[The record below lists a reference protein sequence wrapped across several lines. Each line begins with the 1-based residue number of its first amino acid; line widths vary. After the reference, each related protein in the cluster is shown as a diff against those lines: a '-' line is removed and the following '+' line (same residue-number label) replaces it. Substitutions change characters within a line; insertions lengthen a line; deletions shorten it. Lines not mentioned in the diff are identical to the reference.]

1 MKMIRANE
9 LGNDAKIKISE
20 IFVDGFYKWLKYFS
34 KNKKKLAEAFRHMF
48 HLDVFYVAVIDG
60 EIAGIAACT
69 DGKNPPIHLDR
80 KELQKH
86 LGVIR
91 GIITH
96 FVLKRELEERSY
108 PFEITEGM
116 GMIEFVATATNH
128 RGKGVATAII
138 QEIIRSTPCTEY
150 ALEVAD
156 TNTVA
161 IHLYE
166 KLGFHEFMRIKH
178 KHSKRSGVNYLVYMK
193 KKKVR
198 DSY

>member
-161 IHLYE
+161 IQL
-166 KLGFHEFMRIKH
+166 LRCPNRNG
-178 KHSKRSGVNYLVYMK
+178 
-193 KKKVR
+193 
-198 DSY
+198 